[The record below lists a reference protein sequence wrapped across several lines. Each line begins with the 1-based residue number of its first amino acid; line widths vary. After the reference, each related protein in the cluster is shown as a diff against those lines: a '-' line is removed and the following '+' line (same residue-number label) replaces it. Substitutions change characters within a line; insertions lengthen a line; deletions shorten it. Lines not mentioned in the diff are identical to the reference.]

1 MKHVEKLLHGAVG
14 QIQVRDCAA
23 DAAESGGDARYYWE
37 VRSHRA
43 NDNLQASMVQLR
55 LEGSNMR
62 PQACMTL
69 A

>member
-1 MKHVEKLLHGAVG
+1 MLKSSSTVLSGRFKFAIAQQTQQNRGGMRATTG
-14 QIQVRDCAA
+14 KCAA
-23 DAAESGGDARYYWE
+23 
-37 VRSHRA
+37 HRA

-55 LEGSNMR
+55 LEGSNVR